1 MPHEAEVNII
11 NVKMSP
17 FGAKLY
23 LQKDIYIYIYIYS
36 NVCFNK
42 ALFFHES
49 QEDI

>member
-23 LQKDIYIYIYIYS
+23 LQKDIYI
-36 NVCFNK
+36 F
-42 ALFFHES
+42 
-49 QEDI
+49 

>member
-1 MPHEAEVNII
+1 MPHEAEVSII

-23 LQKDIYIYIYIYS
+23 LQKDIYS
-36 NVCFNK
+36 NICFNK